1 MKKIEGGKKSQP
13 THPSTNPPT
22 HHNKAKSSFKKGG
35 YSIVFLKPQSTF
47 LEQQLKHK

>member
-1 MKKIEGGKKSQP
+1 MKKIEGGKKSQ
-13 THPSTNPPT
+13 PT

-47 LEQQLKHK
+47 PEQQLKHK

>member
-13 THPSTNPPT
+13 TNPST
-22 HHNKAKSSFKKGG
+22 HHNKAKSSVKKGG

-47 LEQQLKHK
+47 LERQLKHK